1 MDTKTSDSRRKRR
14 LGILGLLAVSA
25 FLTLG
30 SGAST
35 LALFTASNSPTAA
48 FTTGTIDLT
57 TSPSTIFTAT
67 AVMPGD
73 SGSQTL
79 AVTNSGTGQLR
90 YAMTTSATNTDTKN
104 LASQLALTITAGTC
118 PGSGGALYGSAA
130 VGSAALGST
139 AQGAQAGDR
148 TVNAGATDNLCF
160 AWSLPSGTG
169 NAFQGA
175 TTTATFTFAAEQTA
189 NNP

>member
-35 LALFTASNSPTAA
+35 LALFTASKSPTAA

-90 YAMTTSATNTDTKN
+90 
-104 LASQLALTITAGTC
+104 
-118 PGSGGALYGSAA
+118 
-130 VGSAALGST
+130 
-139 AQGAQAGDR
+139 
-148 TVNAGATDNLCF
+148 
-160 AWSLPSGTG
+160 
-169 NAFQGA
+169 
-175 TTTATFTFAAEQTA
+175 
-189 NNP
+189 